1 MGIENNIMS
10 ELEKEYDDY
19 ILLCRCATRNLK
31 ARILNIQE
39 DLASSEGYNVIESFD
54 SRIKSFDST
63 LAKLR
68 RNQMPFT
75 VKSMRELHDI
85 AGVRILTPF
94 RDDIEKVVD
103 MLRKQKSLQIVEER
117 DYVTSPKD
125 NGYSSYH
132 VIANMTF
139 HLSEDEYTVP
149 VEIQIRDLGMNYWAQ
164 IEHKIRYANKKAGRS
179 EYLPEEVAQE
189 LDEGFREIAAMVAE
203 IDKKTLYLRNLAG
216 VHAAVGHSHSGH
228 SSQSEQSEQ
237 SDNN

>member
-1 MGIENNIMS
+1 MGTEDNIMS
-10 ELEKEYDDY
+10 ELKKEYNEY
-19 ILLCRCATRNLK
+19 THLCRCATRNLK
-31 ARILNIQE
+31 ARIKNIQE

-54 SRIKSFDST
+54 SRIKSFNST
-63 LAKLR
+63 LAKFR

-103 MLRKQKSLQIVEER
+103 MLRKQRWLQIVEER

-132 VIANMTF
+132 VIANFT
-139 HLSEDEYTVP
+139 DEYTVP

-203 IDKKTLYLRNLAG
+203 IDKKTLYLRDLAG